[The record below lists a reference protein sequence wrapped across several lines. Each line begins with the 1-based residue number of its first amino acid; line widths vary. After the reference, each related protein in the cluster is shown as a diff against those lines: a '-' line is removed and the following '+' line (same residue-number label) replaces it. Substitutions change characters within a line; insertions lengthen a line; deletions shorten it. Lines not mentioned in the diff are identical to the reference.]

1 MYVKLGLLL
10 ILGDDC
16 KVCYAWQ
23 KLVLQQA
30 FKDAFGGATVYV
42 PCESGGTVRANSE
55 HIVGIFY
62 QS

>member
-1 MYVKLGLLL
+1 MYVNLGLSL

-42 PCESGGTVRANSE
+42 PCDGGTVSE
-55 HIVGIFY
+55 
-62 QS
+62 